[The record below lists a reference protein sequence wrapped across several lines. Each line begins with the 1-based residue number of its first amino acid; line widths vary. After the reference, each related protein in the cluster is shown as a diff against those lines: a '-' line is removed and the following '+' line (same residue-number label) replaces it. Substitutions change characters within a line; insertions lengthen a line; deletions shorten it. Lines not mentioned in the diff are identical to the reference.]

1 MHNGKIQALFVDFYG
16 TIVHEDGEV
25 IKKITDIIQKTG
37 VAEYKSE
44 IDSFWWKDFQTMF
57 QNSYGDT
64 FETQR
69 ALEEKSLVHTLA
81 KFQSTADAK
90 ELSNLMF
97 EHWVKPPIFEDSK
110 EFFEKSPLPIYIVS
124 NIDTDDINLA
134 IEYHNLKPAG
144 VFTSEDAR
152 SYKPRK
158 ELFELALE
166 KTGLAPEEV
175 IHIGDSISSDVK
187 GASALGIHTLWLNR
201 FGKEIPDGIKS
212 ISTLLQTF
220 ELFLQSTVDELRF
233 IMS

>member
-1 MHNGKIQALFVDFYG
+1 MHNGKIKALFVDFYG

-37 VAEYKSE
+37 VAEDKSE

-69 ALEEKSLVHTLA
+69 ALEENSLVHTLA

-152 SYKPRK
+152 AYKPRR

-220 ELFLQSTVDELRF
+220 EL
-233 IMS
+233 I

>member
-1 MHNGKIQALFVDFYG
+1 MLNGKIKALFVDFYG

-25 IKKITDIIQKTG
+25 IKKITDIIQNTG
-37 VAEYKSE
+37 VVEDRSE
-44 IDSFWWKDFQTMF
+44 IDSFWWKDFQNMF

-69 ALEEKSLVHTLA
+69 ALEERSLEHTLA
-81 KFQSTADAK
+81 EFQSTADVK

-110 EFFEKSPLPIYIVS
+110 EFFEKSMLPIYIVS
-124 NIDTDDINLA
+124 NIDTDDINRA
-134 IEYHNLKPAG
+134 IEYHNLKPAK

-152 SYKPRK
+152 AYKPRK
-158 ELFELALE
+158 ELFELALK
-166 KTGLAPEEV
+166 KTGLTPEEV

-201 FGKEIPDGIKS
+201 FGKEVPDGVKS
-212 ISTLLQTF
+212 ISSLLQIF
-220 ELFLQSTVDELRF
+220 D
-233 IMS
+233 

>member
-1 MHNGKIQALFVDFYG
+1 MQNGKIKALFADFYG

-25 IKKITDIIQKTG
+25 IKKITDIIQETG
-37 VAEYKSE
+37 VVKDKSE
-44 IDSFWWKDFQTMF
+44 VDSYWWKDFQTMF

-69 ALEEKSLVHTLA
+69 ALEEKSLEHTLA
-81 KFQSTADAK
+81 KFQSTANAK

-97 EHWVKPPIFEDSK
+97 EHWIKPPIFEDSK
-110 EFFEKSPLPIYIVS
+110 KFFEKSPVPIYIVS
-124 NIDTDDINLA
+124 NIDTDDINQA

-152 SYKPRK
+152 AYKPRK
-158 ELFELALE
+158 ELFELALN
-166 KTGLAPEEV
+166 KTGFAPDEV

-201 FGKEIPDGIKS
+201 FGKEVPDGVKS
-212 ISTLLQTF
+212 ISSLLQV
-220 ELFLQSTVDELRF
+220 LQSEGLSV
-233 IMS
+233 I